1 MSILND
7 PGLRICITFA
17 HFDQAH
23 DSANAASF
31 EIAMNRIP
39 PHPFGIQSHK
49 MLSHRLSIA
58 SAFAL
63 E

>member
-1 MSILND
+1 
-7 PGLRICITFA
+7 
-17 HFDQAH
+17 
-23 DSANAASF
+23 
-31 EIAMNRIP
+31 MNRIP